1 MNNAEA
7 LRQMHVWNLELW
19 NKCTITQCPHIPL
32 KNCPLQMPDKNV
44 VIFQSF
50 DAEMIKYV
58 DVFMNTHVIK
68 FE

>member
-1 MNNAEA
+1 
-7 LRQMHVWNLELW
+7 
-19 NKCTITQCPHIPL
+19 
-32 KNCPLQMPDKNV
+32 MPDKNV